1 MRDAML
7 HHRVNKS
14 SVKIQS
20 LLKGLL
26 VAKKYE
32 HVYVKMRLTD
42 NLELFD
48 QQKGNRQENAQI
60 LIAYH
65 MRRKLKWLREKRKP
79 KESTKVVVK
88 EVKKGV

>member
-1 MRDAML
+1 ML

-20 LLKGLL
+20 MLKGLL

-42 NLELFD
+42 NLEFFD
-48 QQKGNRQENAQI
+48 KQKGQKEENAQI
-60 LIAYH
+60 LIAFH
-65 MRRKLKWLREKRKP
+65 WRWKLKRLREQRKP
-79 KESTKVVVK
+79 KESTK
-88 EVKKGV
+88 